1 MEVHRD
7 IFFLWEHGEEK
18 IKEFIEYLNE
28 KYPTIKLKAEWSQT
42 SIKLMD
48 VTISLI
54 AGKLTTDL
62 YEKLTDSH

>member
-7 IFFLWEHGEEK
+7 IFFLWEHAEQK

-28 KYPTIKLKAEWSQT
+28 KYPTIKLKAEWSQA

-48 VTISLI
+48 VTV
-54 AGKLTTDL
+54 
-62 YEKLTDSH
+62 

>member
-1 MEVHRD
+1 MEVDRD

-28 KYPTIKLKAEWSQT
+28 KCPTIKLKAEWSQT

>member
-1 MEVHRD
+1 MKVHRD

>member
-18 IKEFIEYLNE
+18 IKDFIEYLNE